1 MQKFFSCRP
10 IYQLN
15 ADKLFLQNFH
25 WNLKFEISNL
35 LSPLAFAEGVM
46 IAIECKAYAQNIVHD
61 SMERRGLAHF
71 EVEQTNTIF

>member
-1 MQKFFSCRP
+1 MQKFFNYRP

-15 ADKLFLQNFH
+15 QLNADQIFLKKIFI
-25 WNLKFEISNL
+25 EILNL

-71 EVEQTNTIF
+71 EVKQINKL